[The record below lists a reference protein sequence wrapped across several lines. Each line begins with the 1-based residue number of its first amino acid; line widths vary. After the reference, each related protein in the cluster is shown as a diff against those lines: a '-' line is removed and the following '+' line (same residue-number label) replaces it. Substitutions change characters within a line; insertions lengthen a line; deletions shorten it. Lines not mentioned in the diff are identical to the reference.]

1 MPDNTDL
8 LYWIGV
14 NLRPG
19 DNGDVA
25 DNFNKPTSWFDVTT
39 GTLSSIAPTAGNT
52 LVFGAGE
59 HDVFAGENPAGGG
72 FTAGAR
78 EMVVLPGANVL
89 LSSTTGFAPQTY
101 TFNQVVEL
109 QGATVSI
116 FGSLSANEV
125 VLERGATL
133 EQHQFGNDD
142 NPSEKPSNITELIN
156 LDGSFVGSE
165 DQANITLG
173 AVASNHP
180 EFVQNYGG
188 GLVGPFPSTVPN
200 PAPTTATSGFAPGE
214 SVIPFTNGL
223 YVNLGIIT
231 QGSHL
236 DPVNIA
242 LLNGLA
248 NETATASGKGFTADL
263 VPIPTPTSEHEQVQ
277 VGTFAPDTSKLGVHT
292 EYVTLTGAHAT
303 QTLVLTDK
311 VV

>member
-1 MPDNTDL
+1 MSDNTDL

-14 NLRPG
+14 NLQPG
-19 DNGDVA
+19 VNGDVA

-59 HDVFAGENPAGGG
+59 HDVFAGENPAEGG

-78 EMVVLPGANVL
+78 QMVALSGANVL
-89 LSSTTGFAPQTY
+89 LSSTTGFAPQSY
-101 TFNQVVEL
+101 TFNSVVEL
-109 QGATVSI
+109 PGATVST

-133 EQHQFGNDD
+133 QQHQFGNDD
-142 NPSEKPSNITELIN
+142 NPSAKPSNISELIN
-156 LDGSFVGSE
+156 HGGNFVGSE
-165 DQANITLG
+165 GEANITLG
-173 AVASNHP
+173 AVASYHP

-188 GLVGPFPSTVPN
+188 GGVGPFPSTVPN
-200 PAPTTATSGFAPGE
+200 PAPTTDTGGFAPGE
-214 SVIPFTNGL
+214 SVIPFSNGL
-223 YVNLGIIT
+223 YINLGTIT
-231 QGSHL
+231 HGSHL

-248 NETATASGKGFTADL
+248 NETATATGNGFTADL
-263 VPIPTPTSEHEQVQ
+263 VPIPTPTSEDEQVQ

-292 EYVTLTGAHAT
+292 EHVTLTGAHDT
-303 QTLVLTDK
+303 QTLLLTDK